1 MQIMTQAPQMLLT
14 QSKSIDEFTDLQT
27 PVYKRQRLDD
37 KSMIDSSQRQVAY
50 VQSDSLAYTTTTDL
64 TMFSH

>member
-64 TMFSH
+64 TMSSH